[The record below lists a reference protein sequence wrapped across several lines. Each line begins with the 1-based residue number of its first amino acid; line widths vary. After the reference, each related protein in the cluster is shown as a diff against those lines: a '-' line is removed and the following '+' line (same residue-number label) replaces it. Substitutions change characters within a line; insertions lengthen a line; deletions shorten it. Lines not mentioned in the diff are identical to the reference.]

1 MNKKA
6 LNFCSFCGKNE
17 NEVKGLVK
25 GGDDENGKGVFIC
38 NECIDLASSMFH
50 GDIKESNP
58 SVKDFD
64 GSFDL
69 EKYKPKNIV
78 EFLNQFI
85 VGQDKAKKTLAVAVY
100 NHYKRISGG
109 LTNSEVDVQKS
120 NILMIGQTGSGKTF
134 MAQMISKLLDVPL
147 AICDATSLTQ
157 AGYVGDDVE
166 TILQRLLMNAQGDVK
181 KAEMGII
188 FIDEIDKIGKKD
200 AGTSISRDVSGEGVQ
215 QALLKILEGTQAR
228 IPTSGSRKHPN
239 SNIEYIDTKN
249 ILFIC
254 GGAFVGLEK
263 IIEKQE
269 KNLTIGFYK
278 ESKEKDS
285 DEQMFMKKF
294 NKKIMPEHLSQFGL
308 IPEFIGRLPV
318 VCQLEEL
325 SEDALKK
332 ILVEPKNS
340 LVKQYQEIFNMDGK
354 VFKLSE
360 KALNQIAHVAFMQ
373 KTGARGL
380 KSIMEEVLSEYMYNI
395 DTDEKE
401 VVIESIF

>member
-1 MNKKA
+1 MNKKK

-25 GGDDENGKGVFIC
+25 GSDLDAGSVFIC
-38 NECIDLASSMFH
+38 NECIELASSMFNE
-50 GDIKESNP
+50 DVKEKNSPVVNAQ
-58 SVKDFD
+58 
-64 GSFDL
+64 FDL
-69 EKYKPKNIV
+69 DRYKPKKIV

-109 LTNSEVDVQKS
+109 LSINPEVEIQKS
-120 NILMIGQTGSGKTF
+120 NILMVGPTGSGKTF
-134 MAQMISKLLDVPL
+134 MAQIIAKLLDVPL

-166 TILQRLLMNAQGDVK
+166 TILQRLIMDAQGDVK

-215 QALLKILEGTQAR
+215 QSLLKILEGTQAR
-228 IPTSGSRKHPN
+228 IPTTGSRKHPN
-239 SNIEYIDTKN
+239 ANVEYIDTKN

-269 KNLTIGFYK
+269 KNTTIGFYK
-278 ESKEKDS
+278 ENKEKDS

-332 ILVEPKNS
+332 ILVAPKNS
-340 LVKQYQEIFNMDGK
+340 LVKQFQEIFAMDKK
-354 VFKLSE
+354 VLSFSDT
-360 KALNQIAHVAFMQ
+360 ALSQIAHVAYMQ

-380 KSIMEEVLSEYMYNI
+380 KSILEEILSDHMYNI
-395 DTDEKE
+395 DTDLNDIY
-401 VVIESIF
+401 IESIF